1 MEHIAKED
9 ELSLLLNFS
18 AVQQGAP
25 KGMAKVTP
33 TQIIQCRQIIEQQVT
48 IAKPIMVCL
57 VELAEQTRR
66 SPLTLQ
72 GISTRSLVVA
82 LSALRVR
89 ALLQGRTYVSAED
102 VQFLAPM
109 LFAHRLMMA
118 PGAGDAADV
127 ISSCLERP
135 MENLS
140 RGLIR

>member
-9 ELSLLLNFS
+9 ELSLLLNF
-18 AVQQGAP
+18 AEVQQGAP
-25 KGMAKVTP
+25 EGMAKVTP
-33 TQIIQCRQIIEQQVT
+33 MQIIQCRQIIEQQVT
-48 IAKPIMVCL
+48 IAKAIMVCL
-57 VELAEQTRR
+57 VEIAEQTRR

-109 LFAHRLMMA
+109 LFAHRMMMA
-118 PGAGDAADV
+118 RCWPCRRCGQCLSWNARWKTYLAG
-127 ISSCLERP
+127 
-135 MENLS
+135 
-140 RGLIR
+140 